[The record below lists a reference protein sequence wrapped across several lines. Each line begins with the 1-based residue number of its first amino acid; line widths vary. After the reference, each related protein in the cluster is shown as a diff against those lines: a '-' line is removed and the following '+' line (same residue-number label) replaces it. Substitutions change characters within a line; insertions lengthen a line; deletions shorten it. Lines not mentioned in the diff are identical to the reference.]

1 MPDVAPTVS
10 IALDK
15 PAGAVGSL
23 VSVTVRY
30 TPGSKSSTI
39 RADLTDAAGATGS
52 ASVAMAKLATPVTLA
67 ITDTDGRAWTKLSDD
82 GRTAVF
88 QATV

>member
-15 PAGAVGSL
+15 PAGVAGSL
-23 VSVTVRY
+23 VTVTVKY
-30 TPGSKSSTI
+30 TPGSKSTTV
-39 RADLTDAAGATGS
+39 RVDLTDAAGATGS
-52 ASVAMAKLATPVTLA
+52 ATVAMAKLATPVTLS
-67 ITDTDGRAWTKLSDD
+67 ITDTDGRAWTKVTDD
-82 GRTAVF
+82 GKTAVY